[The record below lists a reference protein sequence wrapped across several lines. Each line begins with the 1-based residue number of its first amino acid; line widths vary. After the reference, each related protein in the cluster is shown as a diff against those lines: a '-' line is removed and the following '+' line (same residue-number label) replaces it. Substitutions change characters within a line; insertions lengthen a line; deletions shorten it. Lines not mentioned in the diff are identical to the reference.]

1 MIKSTIRKRR
11 SHNIPDSVSA
21 KLVKA
26 KAPEPDHAKEQ
37 AIAQFES
44 IHDMMQAL
52 TDAQKAYA
60 DDDNCATMQAVE
72 EAERAIEEDPLCV
85 EVRGG
90 WYCPGNGQPDDEEY
104 SILLCTGGPAVRV
117 YGQLDEHNQPRTAV
131 IEYQDWGTLWTELR
145 GMESQDRDVLL
156 AYAQRFYFGD

>member
-11 SHNIPDSVSA
+11 SHNIPDSAVP
-21 KLVKA
+21 KPKP
-26 KAPEPDHAKEQ
+26 APQPDHAKEQ
-37 AIAQFES
+37 AIAQLES

-52 TDAQKAYA
+52 TDAEKLH
-60 DDDNCATMQAVE
+60 DEKDSVE
-72 EAERAIEEDPLCV
+72 TLGDVEAAQQAIEEDPLSV
-85 EVRGG
+85 EVRGD
-90 WYCPGNGQPDDEEY
+90 WYIPGTQQPSDAEY

-131 IEYQDWGTLWTELR
+131 IEYQDWGTPWTELR

-156 AYAQRFYFGD
+156 AYAQRFYFGN